1 MDWPIYSLCLA
12 GFEASLVAGR
22 KFAEGALFEAGGVN
36 FSGKHFY
43 YSAGITP
50 SCPTKSYNLIYMFKK
65 SILFLECS
73 WNHEYFVS
81 LANFT

>member
-1 MDWPIYSLCLA
+1 MDWLIYSLCLA

-43 YSAGITP
+43 YSVGITP
-50 SCPTKSYNLIYMFKK
+50 SCPTKSYNFICLRNQFYF
-65 SILFLECS
+65 
-73 WNHEYFVS
+73 WNVHGIMNTLCLLQS
-81 LANFT
+81 